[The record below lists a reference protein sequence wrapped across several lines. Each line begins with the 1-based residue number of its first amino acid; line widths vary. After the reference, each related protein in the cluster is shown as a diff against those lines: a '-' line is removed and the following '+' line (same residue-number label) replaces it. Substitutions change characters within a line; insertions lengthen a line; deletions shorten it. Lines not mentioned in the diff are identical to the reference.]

1 MYSQLGFITA
11 DVQKLKS
18 AKKRGAW
25 GRVQESSTHWTSMCP
40 IPVSANSKKFSQQPH
55 VMVQSIANQE
65 AYLSLGVQRCIR
77 GWSSRH
83 DCLLV
88 EAELIDA
95 CEPEL
100 PPDIMLLED
109 LV

>member
-1 MYSQLGFITA
+1 ME
-11 DVQKLKS
+11 VQCVELS
-18 AKKRGAW
+18 
-25 GRVQESSTHWTSMCP
+25 WTL
-40 IPVSANSKKFSQQPH
+40 PVSVNSEKFSQQPC

-65 AYLSLGVQRCIR
+65 AHLSLGVQSCIQ
-77 GWSSRH
+77 GWSNRH
-83 DCLLV
+83 DLVV

-100 PPDIMLLED
+100 LPEIMLLEY